1 MSSKTIF
8 LASKSPRRRDL
19 LTRLGYDVRVIA
31 SNAHTLMAFDGD
43 EVVLPDEAPE
53 AYVLRT
59 ARHKFLEGLGV
70 KNAGEFAGVRLPIV
84 AADTVVSM
92 GAEILG
98 KPRDFDEACLF
109 LEKLSGRIHDVR
121 TAVYVG
127 FSETVCDWRISHS
140 TVTFRELSRTEI
152 EAYANSGEPYDK
164 AGGYGIQ
171 GLASIFISNISG
183 SYTGIMGLPVYETA
197 ELLANAGFPVFD
209 S

>member
-1 MSSKTIF
+1 M
-8 LASKSPRRRDL
+8 
-19 LTRLGYDVRVIA
+19 
-31 SNAHTLMAFDGD
+31 
-43 EVVLPDEAPE
+43 
-53 AYVLRT
+53 
-59 ARHKFLEGLGV
+59 
-70 KNAGEFAGVRLPIV
+70 
-84 AADTVVSM
+84 
-92 GAEILG
+92 
-98 KPRDFDEACLF
+98 
-109 LEKLSGRIHDVR
+109 
-121 TAVYVG
+121 VG

-140 TVTFRELSRTEI
+140 TVTFRELSITEI